1 MFCDYAMSVTLYE
14 TGQVSFRLLGTSGL
28 RLKPENERF
37 ILQVRFVVRT
47 SNMKISRRC
56 LADYVNV
63 RAARAARLIFPIQ
76 PIRSLFS
83 GVVVDVAVVVS

>member
-1 MFCDYAMSVTLYE
+1 MSVTLYE
-14 TGQVSFRLLGTSGL
+14 TGQVSFRLLVTSGL

-56 LADYVNV
+56 LANYVNV
-63 RAARAARLIFPIQ
+63 RAALAARLIFPIR